1 MKNQLIPLGLAIT
14 LLATQATLADYTQA
28 TTSVYAPGAGT
39 NFVDSSATVAPND
52 LATFSNAVYSAFADN
67 LGGDFDFPTTSTSAT
82 VFQGTYG
89 ASRTKRL
96 TVTADRTM
104 QAFSPP
110 AGSFWTVSGN
120 PNGYGITTSTDQAA
134 YNLAIGP
141 ISDAVTLAPLSSDR
155 VVKLGFV
162 VCSRT
167 HATYPLDVKATVR
180 YTDGTTES
188 VTSTISPP
196 RTFDDTFYGFTA
208 PNGEGIT
215 NLLLES
221 FSVGTTTPVSSRI
234 GIDDLG
240 FVTVSEAPLPPMIN
254 GLYPINGAVHWA
266 SNGFHFQASSTTN
279 IPTSGIS
286 VLLNSNDVSGQLVIS
301 GDSTNRSVSGGGLTA
316 NLKYRMDITVSNVAG
331 AVVSQTSFFY
341 TPESG
346 PVTVFDSEGFT
357 SDVLYPVGPL
367 GAITNADYH
376 WVPAIEPAE
385 IVDLADGVYNKVL
398 RRQQTG
404 TDYIDYL
411 HFAPVASGTLFVEWD
426 ALVSSM
432 DGRTLDLSVNSAVG
446 GVQGPFLM
454 WGTNALNYYNGVAW
468 VPLLTLDTG
477 WHHFELVGYVSGPLA
492 GTFDMKVDNATVGQG
507 LFWRAVFSP
516 VGVLRIGAIRGAVV
530 QYGEVDNVVIKVGPE
545 PLVALPVRLLSP
557 ASTGST
563 FSFSFVSLAGINY
576 LVHTND
582 TLTSTNWATLTT
594 IAGDGATNTV
604 THINPPAGGLF
615 YRVKSQLP

>member
-14 LLATQATLADYTQA
+14 LLATQATLADYIQA

-67 LGGDFDFPTTSTSAT
+67 LGGDFDFPTTFTSAT

-89 ASRTKRL
+89 ANGTKRL
-96 TVTADRTM
+96 TITANRTM
-104 QAFSPP
+104 QVFSPP

-120 PNGYGITTSTDQAA
+120 PNGYGITTSTDQAD

-141 ISDAVTLAPLSSDR
+141 ISDAGTLTPLSTDK

-167 HATYPLDVKATVR
+167 HATYPLDVKATVS

-215 NLLLES
+215 NLLLAS
-221 FSVGTTTPVSSRI
+221 FGVGTTTTVSTRI

-240 FVTVSEAPLPPMIN
+240 FVTTSEAPPPPVIY
-254 GLYPINGAVHWA
+254 GLYPVNGAVHWA
-266 SNGFHFQASSTTN
+266 SNGIHFQASSKTD

-301 GDSTNRSVSGGGLTA
+301 GDPTNRSVSGGGLTA
-316 NLKYRMDITVSNVAG
+316 ELKYRMDITVSNIAG
-331 AVVSQTSFFY
+331 DVVSQTSVFY
-341 TPESG
+341 TPESS

-357 SDVLYPVGPL
+357 NDVLYPVGPL
-367 GAITNADYH
+367 GAITNEDYY
-376 WVPAIEPAE
+376 WRPAIEPAE

-507 LFWRAVFSP
+507 LVWRAVFSP

-576 LVHTND
+576 LVQTND

-604 THINPPAGGLF
+604 THTNPPAGMLF
-615 YRVKSQLP
+615 YRVESKLP